1 METLPFFAFGPP
13 SGFHSGLIFR
23 MTHGPSSVICP
34 LGVRVWFF
42 TMFHVPVV
50 ELYFPIMAWFDIK
63 GIFKLIKFSLYGV
76 FQFFMFPLSNPPP
89 HNGMGLE
96 FDVRS
101 FERFPFGFSLAVLY
115 LLILFIFRWEVQLV
129 FHLPFDHLI
138 RDPFDVITWHLFLLF
153 L

>member
-23 MTHGPSSVICP
+23 MTHGPASVICP

-63 GIFKLIKFSLYGV
+63 SIFKLIKFSLYGV

-89 HNGMGLE
+89 HTMAWAW
-96 FDVRS
+96 
-101 FERFPFGFSLAVLY
+101 SLTLDPLSA
-115 LLILFIFRWEVQLV
+115 
-129 FHLPFDHLI
+129 FHLGFPWLCYTCSSFSFLDGKCSLCS
-138 RDPFDVITWHLFLLF
+138 TFLLTT
-153 L
+153 